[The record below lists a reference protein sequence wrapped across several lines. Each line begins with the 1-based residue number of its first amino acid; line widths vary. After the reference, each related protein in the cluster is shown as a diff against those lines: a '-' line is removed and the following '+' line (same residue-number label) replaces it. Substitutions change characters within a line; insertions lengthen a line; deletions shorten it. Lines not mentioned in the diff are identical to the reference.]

1 MKPAQ
6 SRAAGTGAAA
16 PPVNLEPKAASN
28 PKDDERQA
36 DLDLVRRVQNGD
48 ALAFRA
54 LFDRY
59 NRRVFAVALG
69 VVKNQ
74 DDALDVMQEA
84 FIKVHKHIGSFQ
96 GTSSFYTW
104 MYRIVMNLAID
115 QVRRGRKVVDFDERL
130 NRDDAAG
137 DGALL
142 PVVTGEDPSEDLTR
156 QELSAKIQAALEQ
169 LPEYHRAVIMLRE
182 VEEMSYEDMSRV
194 LNVPKGT
201 IMSRLFHARRK
212 MQEQLASYVGRDS
225 ERDEGPAGP
234 GNEP

>member
-16 PPVNLEPKAASN
+16 PPVNREPTTPSN
-28 PKDDERQA
+28 PKDDERRA

-48 ALAFRA
+48 APAFRA

>member
-1 MKPAQ
+1 
-6 SRAAGTGAAA
+6 
-16 PPVNLEPKAASN
+16 V
-28 PKDDERQA
+28 
-36 DLDLVRRVQNGD
+36 
-48 ALAFRA
+48 
-54 LFDRY
+54 
-59 NRRVFAVALG
+59 
-69 VVKNQ
+69 
-74 DDALDVMQEA
+74 QEA
-84 FIKVHKHIGSFQ
+84 FVKVHKHIGTFQ
-96 GTSSFYTW
+96 GSSSFYTW

-142 PVVTGEDPSEDLTR
+142 PAVTGEDPSEDLTR

-225 ERDEGPAGP
+225 EHGAGPEGP